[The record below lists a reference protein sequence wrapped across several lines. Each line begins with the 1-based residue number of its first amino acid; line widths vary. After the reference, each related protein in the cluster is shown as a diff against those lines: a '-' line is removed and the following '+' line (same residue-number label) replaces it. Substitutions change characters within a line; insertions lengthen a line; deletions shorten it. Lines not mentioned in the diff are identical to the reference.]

1 MPNANAPIKVR
12 TLCIPVYRNAYVNA
26 CREASKATSESDVLF
41 WKDQARKAYG
51 EMIRLGWTPD
61 GVI

>member
-1 MPNANAPIKVR
+1 MQNANAPIGVR
-12 TLCIPVYRNAYVNA
+12 VACMPVYRDAYVNA
-26 CREASKATSESDVLF
+26 CRKASQATSESDVLF
-41 WKDQARKAYG
+41 WKDQARKAYA